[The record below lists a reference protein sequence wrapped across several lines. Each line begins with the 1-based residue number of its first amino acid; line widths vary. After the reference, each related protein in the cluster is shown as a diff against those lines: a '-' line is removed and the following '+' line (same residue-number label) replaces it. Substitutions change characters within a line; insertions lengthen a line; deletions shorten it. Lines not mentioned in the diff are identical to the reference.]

1 MTNLWASSSLSGR
14 GDVFTVLHSGLTVD
28 LISTPAG
35 LLATCSQD
43 EAVSDVVERNPD
55 DFDFI
60 PVVDENR
67 RFIGMFNA
75 SAQRGRRTLAT
86 VSQCF
91 VPLSEKYLIGADA
104 SILDFVLDADQ
115 RPCRLV
121 ISGAKIVG
129 LVSLSDLQ
137 RLPARA
143 ALFALITGFEITMT
157 DFIKKNYPE
166 EATWLQLL
174 GSKRRQKIRDEISK
188 VRADDGYVESLLFT
202 QFCDKNRIVTL
213 HLPEDRR
220 EDIEVK
226 LNRVEKLRNSIAHA
240 NEYAASPDQAKIVCE
255 VVRELLELRDELQ
268 AGIGDHRTT

>member
-1 MTNLWASSSLSGR
+1 MANNWASSNLSGT
-14 GDVFTVLHSGLTVD
+14 GDVFTALHSGLTID
-28 LISTPAG
+28 LISTPADS
-35 LLATCSQD
+35 LATCSQD
-43 EAVSDVVERNPD
+43 EAVSDVLERNPE

-67 RFIGMFNA
+67 RFVGMFNA

-86 VSQCF
+86 IWQYF
-91 VPLSEKYLIGADA
+91 VPLSEEYLIGADA

-157 DFIKKNYPE
+157 EFIKKKYPE
-166 EATWLQLL
+166 DAGWLKLL
-174 GSKRRQKIRDEISK
+174 ASKRQQKIKDEMSNA
-188 VRADDGYVESLLFT
+188 RAGDSYVDSLLFT
-202 QFCDKNRIVTL
+202 QFCDKKEIVTL
-213 HLPEDRR
+213 NFPEDRR
-220 EDIEVK
+220 EAHEAK
-226 LNRVEKLRNSIAHA
+226 LSKIEKLRNSIAHA
-240 NEYAASPDQAKIVCE
+240 NEYAASPNQAKIVCE
-255 VVRELLELRDELQ
+255 VVRELLELRGELH
-268 AGIGDHRTT
+268 AELEGAHLV